1 MVIGYKKR
9 DLAAGTSMAEEGGT
23 PPSDFVELVTGQA
36 VAEHC
41 ITAWPLP
48 PILGS
53 YGRPWADLIEYFL
66 SISSSAPV
74 IQPSL
79 SAYMQK
85 KKPDDHRFFLIKT
98 EWNKIHIF
106 WEGHKILWNLNLPL
120 TFNCMYSSQE

>member
-53 YGRPWADLIEYFL
+53 YGRPWADLIESFL

-79 SAYMQK
+79 SAYMQ

-106 WEGHKILWNLNLPL
+106 WEGHKILWNLTL
-120 TFNCMYSSQE
+120 TFDYSTYRQK